1 MWDEPRSYEEDHLAT
16 IPEAIN
22 EWAWNVGCYPRFID
36 CQWLNTDYDTW
47 VKNPHYQGLD
57 QRHPEDCGPD
67 EDLLVFADGTPTSV
81 YDDGNWKTTRA
92 DRPHRR

>member
-1 MWDEPRSYEEDHLAT
+1 MPLEVLVRPEGDADDLEPV
-16 IPEAIN
+16 
-22 EWAWNVGCYPRFID
+22 VGKREPAGI
-36 CQWLNTDYDTW
+36 
-47 VKNPHYQGLD
+47 GLD